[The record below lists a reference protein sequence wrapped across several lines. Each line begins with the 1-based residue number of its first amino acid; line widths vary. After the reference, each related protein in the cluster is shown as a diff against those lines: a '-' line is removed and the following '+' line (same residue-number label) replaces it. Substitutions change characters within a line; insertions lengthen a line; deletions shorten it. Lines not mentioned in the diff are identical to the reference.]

1 MYGSDDDW
9 IPRYTHSDRGT
20 DVSLENARAAV
31 DTRATQL
38 WEDISLVTSSHHVV
52 SGTLVLPAR
61 ANVGKQDDTLITSIC
76 MR

>member
-9 IPRYTHSDRGT
+9 ILRPGDSFVAR
-20 DVSLENARAAV
+20 NAIAAV

-52 SGTLVLPAR
+52 SGTLSLPTR